1 VTVDGSKPIRF
12 LSTGLGGYAWNIAQL
27 LGRVAQVS
35 GGKTIQLVGVSE
47 PAPDRFPRQAAEL
60 ESRGVK
66 IYTDFDLMLA
76 REKAD
81 AVWLPLPIHLH
92 RSFAERAL
100 AKGLHVVTE
109 KPAAGCIQDVDA
121 MSDAERK
128 AGKHVL
134 IGFQDIYASHTLPAK
149 KQLLQGAIGK
159 LEHVS
164 VYASWPRDLNY
175 YARNNW
181 AGTLQVDGVW
191 VLDSPLQNAIS
202 HYLNLAMFLI
212 GPKLECSAVPTE
224 LDVELYRANEIQN
237 YDTCAMR
244 IRFENAPPILVVLT
258 HAAQQNQEAVVDI
271 HGTTGALRVDALGC
285 AFRGSSSLSIPLD
298 PDRHSSMVN
307 AIAKYLNGALDP
319 NASAVANLAMARLHT
334 TIVNG
339 ASEAIAVKT
348 IEQKYIHETHL
359 DRGGVCL
366 AIDGIDNVMRR
377 CVESR
382 ALPSELGDVPW
393 AVRAGTFD
401 VRNYQEFKG
410 PKA

>member
-1 VTVDGSKPIRF
+1 MQGLKPIRF

-27 LGRVAQVS
+27 LGRISQIS
-35 GGKTIQLVGVSE
+35 GGKTVQLVAVSE
-47 PAPDRFPRQAAEL
+47 PAPDRFPRQSAEL
-60 ESRGVK
+60 AARGVK

-109 KPAAGCIQDVDA
+109 KPAAGSVQDVDA
-121 MSDAERK
+121 MMEAEKK
-128 AGKHVL
+128 ADRRVL

-149 KQLLQGAIGK
+149 RKLLDGAIGQ
-159 LEHVS
+159 LEHVN

-181 AGTLQVDGVW
+181 AGTLEVDGVW

-212 GPKLECSAVPTE
+212 GPKLECSAVPTH

-244 IRFENAPPILVVLT
+244 IRFESAPPILVVLT
-258 HAAQQNQEAVVDI
+258 HAAQTNQEAVVDI
-271 HGTTGALRVDALGC
+271 IGSKGLLRVDAMGC
-285 AFRGSSSLSIPLD
+285 AFSGATTANIPLD

-307 AIAKYLNGALDP
+307 AIAQCLNGALDP
-319 NASAVANLAMARLHT
+319 QQSAVANLAMARLHT
-334 TIVNG
+334 VIVNG
-339 ASEAIAVKT
+339 ASEATAVKS
-348 IEQKYIHETHL
+348 IDPKFVHQIHL
-359 DRGGVCL
+359 DRGGTCL
-366 AIDGIDNVMRR
+366 AIEGIEAVMRR
-377 CVESR
+377 CVEKRS
-382 ALPSELGDVPW
+382 LPSELGDVPW
-393 AVRAGTFD
+393 ASQAGTFD
-401 VRNYQEFKG
+401 VRNYGYFKG
-410 PKA
+410 PKLS

>member
-1 VTVDGSKPIRF
+1 MQASKPIRF
-12 LSTGLGGYAWNIAQL
+12 ISTGLGGYAWNIAQL
-27 LGRVAQVS
+27 LGRVSQTSKSV
-35 GGKTIQLVGVSE
+35 QLVAVSE

-60 ESRGVK
+60 EARGVR

-76 REKAD
+76 REHAD

-92 RSFAERAL
+92 RSFCERAL
-100 AKGLHVVTE
+100 AKGLNVVTE
-109 KPAAGCIQDVDA
+109 KPAAGSIQDVEA
-121 MSDAERK
+121 MIDAERK
-128 AGKHVL
+128 ANRQVL

-149 KQLLQGAIGK
+149 RLLLEGAIGT

-212 GPKLECSAVPTE
+212 GPKLDCSAVPVE

-244 IRFENAPPILVVLT
+244 IRFEDAPPILVVLT
-258 HAAQQNQEAVVDI
+258 HAAQQNQEAVVEI
-271 HGTTGALRVDALGC
+271 NGSKGALRVDHLGC
-285 AFRGSSSLSIPLD
+285 AFRGATSQSVPLD

-307 AIAKYLNGALDP
+307 AIADSFNNTLDP
-319 NASAVANLAMARLHT
+319 QKYAVANLPMAKLHT
-334 TIVNG
+334 IVVNG
-339 ASEAIAVKT
+339 ASEATAVKT
-348 IEQKYIHETHL
+348 IDPKFIQQTLL

-366 AIDGIDNVMRR
+366 AIEGIETVMRR
-377 CVESR
+377 CVEMR

-393 AVRAGTFD
+393 SVPAGTFD
-401 VRNYQEFKG
+401 VRNYHAFKG
-410 PKA
+410 PKPG

>member
-1 VTVDGSKPIRF
+1 MSGEKPIRF

-27 LGRVAQVS
+27 LGRVAKSSSNRTVEL
-35 GGKTIQLVGVSE
+35 IAVSE

-60 ESRGVK
+60 EARGVK

-92 RSFAERAL
+92 RSYSERAL

-109 KPAAGCIQDVDA
+109 KPAAGSIQDVDA
-121 MSDAERK
+121 MIEAEQNAKR
-128 AGKHVL
+128 HVL
-134 IGFQDIYASHTLPAK
+134 IGFQDIYANHTLPAK
-149 KQLLQGAIGK
+149 KQLMSGAIGT

-181 AGTLQVDGVW
+181 AGSLQVDGVW

-212 GPKLECSAVPTE
+212 GPTLGSSAKPIEVGA
-224 LDVELYRANEIQN
+224 ELYRANEIQN

-258 HAAQQNQEAVVDI
+258 HAAQQTLEAVVEI
-271 HGTTGALRVDALGC
+271 HGSSGSLRVDASGC
-285 AFRGSSSLSIPLD
+285 AFKSTNSHTIPLD

-307 AIAKYLNGALDP
+307 AIAQHLNGAINP
-319 NASAVANLAMARLHT
+319 EHHAVANLAMARLHT
-334 TIVNG
+334 VIVNG
-339 ASEAIAVKT
+339 ASEATAVKT
-348 IEQKYIHETHL
+348 IDPKFIHQIHL
-359 DRGGVCL
+359 DRGGTCL
-366 AIDGIDNVMRR
+366 AIEGIEAVMRR
-377 CVESR
+377 CVEQR

-393 AVRAGTFD
+393 AVPAGVFD
-401 VRNYQEFKG
+401 VRNYAEFKG
-410 PKA
+410 PKLH

>member
-1 VTVDGSKPIRF
+1 VDGTKPIRF

-27 LGRVAQVS
+27 LGRIAQTT
-35 GGKTIQLVGVSE
+35 GGKTVQLVGVSE

-60 ESRGVK
+60 ESRGIK

-92 RSFAERAL
+92 RSFSERAL

-121 MSDAERK
+121 MIEAQTK
-128 AGKHVL
+128 ANRHVL

-149 KQLLQGAIGK
+149 RQLLDGAIGK

-212 GPKLECSAVPTE
+212 GPKLEYSAVPTE

-244 IRFENAPPILVVLT
+244 IHFENAPPILVVLT

-271 HGTTGALRVDALGC
+271 YGSKGALRVDAQGC
-285 AFRGSSSLSIPLD
+285 TFRGSSSLNIPLD

-307 AIAKYLNGALDP
+307 SIAKHLNGVLNTQEA
-319 NASAVANLAMARLHT
+319 AVANLAMARLHT

-339 ASEAIAVKT
+339 ASEATAVKT
-348 IEQKYIHETHL
+348 IEPKHIHETHL

-366 AIDGIDNVMRR
+366 AIQGIEQVMRR
-377 CVESR
+377 CVEGR

-393 AVRAGTFD
+393 ASPAGHFD
-401 VRNYQEFKG
+401 VRDYREFKG
-410 PKA
+410 PKLA

>member
-1 VTVDGSKPIRF
+1 MQGPKAIRF

-27 LGRVAQVS
+27 LGRVSQNS
-35 GGKTIQLVGVSE
+35 GGKTVQLLAVSE

-60 ESRGVK
+60 EARGVK

-76 REKAD
+76 REQAD

-92 RSFAERAL
+92 RSFSERAL

-109 KPAAGCIQDVDA
+109 KPAAGSIQDVDA
-121 MSDAERK
+121 MIDAERK

-149 KQLLQGAIGK
+149 RELLNGTIGT
-159 LEHVS
+159 LEHVC

-212 GPKLECSAVPTE
+212 GPKLENSAVPTE
-224 LDVELYRANEIQN
+224 IDVELYRANEIQN

-271 HGTTGALRVDALGC
+271 VGSKGALRVDALGC
-285 AFRGSSSLSIPLD
+285 TFRGSSGLSIPLD

-307 AIAKYLNGALDP
+307 AITHCMNGTLDP
-319 NASAVANLAMARLHT
+319 EKSAVANLAMARLHT
-334 TIVNG
+334 IIVNG

-348 IEQKYIHETHL
+348 IDPKHVQQTLL

-366 AIDGIDNVMRR
+366 AIEGIETVMRR
-377 CVESR
+377 CVEQR

-393 AVRAGTFD
+393 AVKAATFD
-401 VRNYQEFKG
+401 LRDYREFKG
-410 PKA
+410 PKQG

>member
-1 VTVDGSKPIRF
+1 MDGTKPIRF
-12 LSTGLGGYAWNIAQL
+12 LSTGLGGYAWNIARL
-27 LGRVAQVS
+27 LNRVGTDS
-35 GGKTIQLVGVSE
+35 GEAVQLVAVSE
-47 PAPDRFPRQAAEL
+47 PAPDRFARQAAEL

-66 IYTDFDLMLA
+66 IYSDFDLMLA

-92 RSFAERAL
+92 RSYCERAL

-109 KPAAGCIQDVDA
+109 KPAAGSIQDVDA
-121 MSDAERK
+121 MIDAEAK
-128 AGKHVL
+128 ANRHVL
-134 IGFQDIYASHTLPAK
+134 IGFQDIYGVHTLPTK
-149 KQLLQGAIGK
+149 KLLSDGAIGK

-212 GPKLECSAVPTE
+212 GPTPHQSAVPVE

-244 IRFENAPPILVVLT
+244 IRFDDAPPILVVLT
-258 HAAQQNQEAVVDI
+258 HAAQLNQEAVVEI
-271 HGTTGALRVDALGC
+271 YGSKGALRVDAQGC
-285 AFRGSSSLSIPLD
+285 TFRGSSSQSIPLD
-298 PDRHSSMVN
+298 PDRHRSMVN
-307 AIAKYLNGALDP
+307 VIAEQLKGQLDL
-319 NASAVANLAMARLHT
+319 SKHAVANLAMARLHT
-334 TIVNG
+334 IIVNG
-339 ASEAIAVKT
+339 ASEATAVKT
-348 IEQKYIHETHL
+348 IDPAYIHQKHL
-359 DRGGVCL
+359 DAGGVCL
-366 AIDGIDNVMRR
+366 AIKGIETVMRR
-377 CVESR
+377 CVEGR

-393 AVRAGTFD
+393 ASPAGHFD
-401 VRNYQEFKG
+401 VRNYREFKG
-410 PKA
+410 PKQG

>member
-1 VTVDGSKPIRF
+1 MDGNKPIRF
-12 LSTGLGGYAWNIAQL
+12 LSTGLGGYAWNIARL
-27 LGRVAQVS
+27 LDRVGKAS
-35 GGKTIQLVGVSE
+35 GEAVQLVAVSE
-47 PAPDRFPRQAAEL
+47 PAPERFARQAAEL

-66 IYTDFDLMLA
+66 IYSDFDLMLA

-92 RSFAERAL
+92 RSFCERAL

-121 MSDAERK
+121 MMDAEAK
-128 AGKHVL
+128 AQRNVL
-134 IGFQDIYASHTLPAK
+134 IGFQDIYASHTLPTK
-149 KQLLQGAIGK
+149 KLLLDGAIGT

-212 GPKLECSAVPTE
+212 GPSLHQSAVPTE

-244 IRFENAPPILVVLT
+244 IRFESGPPILVVLT
-258 HAAQQNQEAVVDI
+258 HAAQQNQEAVVEI
-271 HGTTGALRVDALGC
+271 FGTKGALRVDAQGC
-285 AFRGSSSLSIPLD
+285 AFRGASSQSIPLD
-298 PDRHSSMVN
+298 PDRHHSMVG
-307 AIAKYLNGALDP
+307 AIARQLRGTLD
-319 NASAVANLAMARLHT
+319 SSKHAVANLAMARMHT

-339 ASEAIAVKT
+339 ASEATAVRS
-348 IEQKYIHETHL
+348 IDPKYIHQKHL
-359 DRGGVCL
+359 DPGGVCL
-366 AIDGIDNVMRR
+366 TIDGIETVIRR
-377 CVESR
+377 CVENR
-382 ALPSELGDVPW
+382 KLPSELGDVAW
-393 AVRAGTFD
+393 AAPAGHFD
-401 VRNYQEFKG
+401 VRNYSEFRG
-410 PKA
+410 PKQG

>member
-1 VTVDGSKPIRF
+1 MAGSNAIRF
-12 LSTGLGGYAWNIAQL
+12 LSTGLGGYAWSIAQL
-27 LGRVAQVS
+27 LGRVSQAS
-35 GGKTIQLVGVSE
+35 AGKTVQLVAVSE
-47 PAPDRFPRQAAEL
+47 PAPERFPRQAAEL
-60 ESRGVK
+60 EARGIK

-76 REKAD
+76 REQAD

-92 RSFAERAL
+92 RSYAERAL

-109 KPAAGCIQDVDA
+109 KPAAGSIQDVDA
-121 MSDAERK
+121 MIDAERK
-128 AGKHVL
+128 SGKHVL

-149 KQLLQGAIGK
+149 RALLDGAIGK
-159 LEHVS
+159 LEHVC

-181 AGTLQVDGVW
+181 AGTLQIDGVW

-212 GPKLECSAVPTE
+212 GPRLDSSAVPIE
-224 LDVELYRANEIQN
+224 VGAELYRANEIQN

-258 HAAQQNQEAVVDI
+258 HAAQQNQEAVVEI
-271 HGTTGALRVDALGC
+271 AGSKGSLRVDTNGC
-285 AFRGSSSLSIPLD
+285 SFSGNTTKSIPLD

-307 AIAKYLNGALDP
+307 AIANCLNGTLDP
-319 NASAVANLAMARLHT
+319 EKYAVANLAMARQHT
-334 TIVNG
+334 IIVNS
-339 ASEAIAVKT
+339 ASETSAVKT
-348 IEQKYIHETHL
+348 IEKKFIHETNL

-366 AIDGIDNVMRR
+366 AIDGIEAVMRR
-377 CVESR
+377 CVENR

-393 AVRAGTFD
+393 SVPAGVCD
-401 VRNYQEFKG
+401 VRNYNEFKG
-410 PKA
+410 PKT

>member
-1 VTVDGSKPIRF
+1 MPGNQPIRF

-27 LGRVAQVS
+27 LGRVAQTS
-35 GGKTIQLVGVSE
+35 GGKVVQLVGVSE

-60 ESRGVK
+60 ESRGIK

-92 RSFAERAL
+92 RSFCERAL

-121 MSDAERK
+121 MMDAERK

-134 IGFQDIYASHTLPAK
+134 IGFQDIYAAHTLPAK
-149 KQLLQGAIGK
+149 KMLLDGEIGT

-212 GPKLECSAVPTE
+212 GPKLESSAVPTE

-244 IRFENAPPILVVLT
+244 IRFEGAPPILVVLT

-271 HGTTGALRVDALGC
+271 HGSKGSLRVDATGC
-285 AFRGSSSLSIPLD
+285 TFRGSSSASIPLD

-307 AIAKYLNGALDP
+307 TIARYLNGEIDAQT
-319 NASAVANLAMARLHT
+319 SAVANLAMARLHT
-334 TIVNG
+334 IIVNG
-339 ASEAIAVKT
+339 ASEATVVKT
-348 IEQKYIHETHL
+348 VDPKFIHEAHF

-366 AIDGIDNVMRR
+366 TIKGIEQVMRR
-377 CVESR
+377 CVENR

-393 AVRAGTFD
+393 AVPAGHRD
-401 VRNYQEFKG
+401 VRDYREFNG
-410 PKA
+410 PKLA